1 MNQLKFL
8 TILSIMSVMLIGFS
22 LKAYA
27 QPGNMPTVDEIVSKM
42 QTKLNLTDEQI
53 TRIYPIIEE
62 QVEKRDPFL
71 DRQKAREE
79 VPCVPCE
86 AKWRKST
93 KKKRGNCRFRN
104 ERTKI

>member
-8 TILSIMSVMLIGFS
+8 TIMSVMLIGFS

-42 QTKLNLTDEQI
+42 QIKLNLTDEQI

-62 QVEKRDPFL
+62 
-71 DRQKAREE
+71 
-79 VPCVPCE
+79 
-86 AKWRKST
+86 
-93 KKKRGNCRFRN
+93 
-104 ERTKI
+104 